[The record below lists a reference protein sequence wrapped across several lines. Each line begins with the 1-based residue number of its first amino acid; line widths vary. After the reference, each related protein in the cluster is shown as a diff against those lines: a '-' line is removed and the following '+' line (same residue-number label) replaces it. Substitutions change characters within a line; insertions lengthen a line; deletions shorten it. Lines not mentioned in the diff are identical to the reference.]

1 MNRKFTTLIASL
13 AAAATFAA
21 QAQQSTV
28 AELSGVLG
36 NVVVSDVAGMSAGAN
51 GLRLAKSV
59 RVATTARSETTIIFD
74 NGCRVELKENERFTV
89 DDGQP
94 CAVLL
99 ASVQAVPVGTALGA
113 PVAAV
118 GGAGVSGTT
127 VALIAAGVGLGA
139 YLIHRNNRNNSPN

>member
-28 AELSGVLG
+28 AELSRVLG

-59 RVATTARSETTIIFD
+59 RVATTANSETTILFD
-74 NGCRVELKENERFTV
+74 NGCRVELKENQRFTI

-113 PVAAV
+113 PVAA
-118 GGAGVSGTT
+118 GVSGTT
-127 VALIAAGVGLGA
+127 LALVAGGVGLGI
-139 YLIHRNNRNNSPN
+139 YLINRNNRNSSPN